1 MARKFLFIVALVIV
15 IVIGGASVGD
25 RDFAKP
31 MFAPHGLA
39 LVFDRLAIK
48 PGKPVWL
55 GRAGARLVLGLPG
68 NPSSAMVTA
77 RLFLVPILERLQGG
91 EGYHAWRDM
100 PLATPLPATGDRE
113 TFARAH
119 WGQAGLEVLGN
130 QDSGVQGGLA
140 RADWL
145 IRCPSSQAGLEAGNT
160 VSALLF

>member
-1 MARKFLFIVALVIV
+1 MGSEMCIRDRAGGLLESADIV

-77 RLFLVPILERLQGG
+77 RLFLVPILERLQAARGI
-91 EGYHAWRDM
+91 M
-100 PLATPLPATGDRE
+100 PGATCRWPRRCLRRVT
-113 TFARAH
+113 ARPSPGRIGAK
-119 WGQAGLEVLGN
+119 QA
-130 QDSGVQGGLA
+130 SKY
-140 RADWL
+140 
-145 IRCPSSQAGLEAGNT
+145 
-160 VSALLF
+160 